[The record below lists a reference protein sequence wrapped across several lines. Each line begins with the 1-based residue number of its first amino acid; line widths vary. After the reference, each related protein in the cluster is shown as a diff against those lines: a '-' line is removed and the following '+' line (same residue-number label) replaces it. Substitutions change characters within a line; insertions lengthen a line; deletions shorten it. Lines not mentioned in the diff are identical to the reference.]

1 MSETLILKNV
11 RPWGETA
18 IDLTIA
24 DGRIADTTSTTSPAD
39 VETIDGKGAIV
50 LPGFVEAHTHLDKT
64 LFGMPW
70 NHNNVGSTLID
81 KITNERN
88 SKARLGLDP
97 ARQSARQ
104 VALSVAHGT
113 THIRSHVDIDTEHG
127 LNGVLGV
134 MATREKYADVID
146 LEIVAFPQSGMLIR
160 QGTKELMDEA
170 LSLGAEV
177 VGGLDPCS
185 VDLDPKGHLD
195 VVFALAEKHGKP
207 IDIHLHELGELGA
220 FTMRLI
226 IDRTRAHA
234 MAGKVTVS
242 HAFCLGHNDYLAI
255 GNLLDDLADA
265 GIAIMTTGP
274 AGYPC
279 PPLIR
284 TLDAGI
290 TVCSGSDGIR
300 DCWSPYGNADMLERA
315 IFLGMRN
322 DLDRDDEIRRAVE
335 VVTTGGA
342 AVMGRQDY
350 GLAVGDAADLVL
362 IEGETLAEAV
372 VSRRSRPLVM
382 KRGKVVAREGAALF
396 ETE

>member
-1 MSETLILKNV
+1 MTETTILKNV
-11 RPWGETA
+11 RPWGGSATDVTITA
-18 IDLTIA
+18 
-24 DGRIADTTSTTSPAD
+24 GRITDVGPAT
-39 VETIDGKGAIV
+39 VSNGAMPIDGAGAIL

-64 LFGMPW
+64 LYGMAW
-70 NHNNVGSTLID
+70 NPNNVGSTLVE
-81 KITNERN
+81 KITNERD
-88 SKARLGLDP
+88 SKSRLGLDP

-127 LNGVLGV
+127 LKGVLGV

-185 VDLDPKGHLD
+185 MDLDPTGHLD
-195 VVFALAEKHGKP
+195 VIFGLAEKHGKP

-220 FTMRLI
+220 FSMRLI
-226 IDRTRAHA
+226 IDRTHAHA
-234 MAGKVTVS
+234 MSGKVTVS
-242 HAFCLGHNDYLAI
+242 HAFCLGHNDYL
-255 GNLLDDLADA
+255 GVGRLLEQLAEA

-322 DLDRDDEIRRAVE
+322 DLDRDADLRRAVE

-342 AVMGRQDY
+342 TVMGLEGY
-350 GLAVGDAADLVL
+350 GLGIGDAADLVL
-362 IEGETLAEAV
+362 VEGETLAEAV
-372 VSRRSRPLVM
+372 VSRRIRPLVM
-382 KRGKVVAREGAALF
+382 KRGKVVARAGAPLF